1 MTEVT
6 PPKWAERFLRWYCHP
21 KFLEEIEG
29 DIYELFDR
37 RVLEGQK
44 AKARRKF
51 VWDVIRFFRWSNIK
65 RSNSKL
71 IKMNQLVLFSN
82 YLKLGLRNI
91 KRNLVTSSINIFGL
105 AISIGI
111 SITTMIFVDLQ
122 YNMDQIHAK
131 GDRIYQITNH
141 VQQENDTELWSD
153 SPILLGPALV
163 KDFPEVEAF
172 CRIEFGDA
180 NVRYGSNVFEEDLSF
195 VDPSFLH
202 IFDYPLLDGD
212 RGALKNKTN
221 VVISW
226 DMAIKYFRDENP
238 VGEELAFKFPN
249 GKIKRFQVGAVLAP
263 YPYNTLMKYEFL
275 LPIDNFYDLNP
286 EKTYGWEYMTDATI
300 ALMREGAKLS
310 PSPDGFDQYKELQ
323 LGSDP
328 EWKIASFEAIPWK
341 DISLRGY
348 DIRGA
353 ITGGSHP
360 AGRVALVIIS
370 GLLLGMACF
379 NFMNIAIAA
388 STKRLKEIA
397 LRKAMGGIRKQ
408 IVYQFLVENVLTCF
422 FALVVGTF
430 LAYFFFVPGF
440 DMLIPPL
447 NILFRT
453 GEPIT
458 MVIFYFAL
466 LVVIGLLSGAYPA
479 FYISKFQPVA
489 IFRGS
494 LKLGSSNVFS
504 KVLLGFQML
513 LAFIT
518 IVGSLLF
525 LNEGL
530 YNKDRD
536 WGYNYENTFSVLV
549 PDSQKLEQL
558 KSIIENH
565 SDVISVTTA
574 NGQIGG
580 YMPTQNYEHLDKQ
593 FRMRSIRV
601 SENYFETAGL
611 RMKDGR
617 VLSNSAFD
625 QKNAVVINETF
636 AEYMEW
642 SNPINERIVHDSI
655 QYTVIGVL
663 EDFHYYDFYQP
674 IEPVAFI
681 GLGDRKPE
689 FITVRTK
696 PGAMLEVDAFM
707 KAEWLNIAPYEAY
720 ERQFQEDVFKGYYQ
734 DNRANN
740 AIVAVI
746 TICAMILACL
756 GLYGLLSFNIQ
767 KKLKEF
773 SIRKVLG
780 ASPKNIIS
788 IASKQYS
795 WIVLIA
801 FVLGAPLGILLMS
814 NLIYSIFPDPLGLTP
829 FPFVASFLLI
839 VGTLSLTVAGQVMKA
854 IRVNPSTNLRNE

>member
-6 PPKWAERFLRWYCHP
+6 PPRWAERFLRWYCNP

-37 RVLEGQK
+37 RVLDGQ
-44 AKARRKF
+44 ATKARRKF
-51 VWDVIRFFRWSNIK
+51 IWDVFRFFRWSNIK
-65 RSNSKL
+65 RSNSKF

-91 KRNLVTSSINIFGL
+91 RRNMVTSSINIFGL

-122 YNMDQIHAK
+122 YNMDQIHSK

-141 VQQENDTELWSD
+141 VHQEEDTELWSD
-153 SPILLGPALV
+153 SPISLAPALAQ
-163 KDFPEVEAF
+163 DLPEIEDY

-195 VDPSFLH
+195 VDPSFMQ

-212 RGALKNKTN
+212 RNTLAEKSN
-221 VVISW
+221 VIVSR
-226 DMAIKYFRDENP
+226 DMAIKYFKDENP
-238 VGEELAFKFPN
+238 VGKELAFKFPN
-249 GKIKRFQVGAVLAP
+249 GIIKRFQVGAVLAK
-263 YPYNTLMKYEFL
+263 YPYNTLMKYDFL

-286 EKTYGWEYMTDATI
+286 ERVYGWDYMTDATI
-300 ALMREGAKLS
+300 VLMREGRTLS
-310 PSPDGFDQYKELQ
+310 PVPSGFEKYKELQ

-341 DISLRGY
+341 DVSLRGY
-348 DIRGA
+348 EVRGSV
-353 ITGGSHP
+353 TGGSHP
-360 AGRVALVIIS
+360 AGRIALIVIS
-370 GLLLGMACF
+370 SLLLGMACF

-408 IVYQFLVENVLTCF
+408 IVNQFLVENILTCF
-422 FALVVGTF
+422 FALLVGTI
-430 LAYFFFVPGF
+430 LAYFLFVPGF

-447 NILFRT
+447 DIQFRT
-453 GEPIT
+453 GDPIT
-458 MVIFYFAL
+458 MVIFYLAL
-466 LVVIGLLSGAYPA
+466 LIIIGLLSGAYPA

-494 LKLGSSNVFS
+494 QKLGANNIFS

-530 YNKDRD
+530 YNEERD
-536 WGYNYENTFSVLV
+536 WGYNYDNSFSVLV
-549 PDSQKLEQL
+549 PDSDKLEQL
-558 KSIIENH
+558 KSIVERH
-565 SDVISVTTA
+565 SDVVSVSTS
-574 NGQIGG
+574 NGQIGV
-580 YMPTQNYEHLDKQ
+580 YMPTQNYEHLENQ

-611 RMKDGR
+611 RVKSGR
-617 VLSNSAFD
+617 TLNGSAFD

-636 AEYMEW
+636 ADQMGW
-642 SNPINERIVHDSI
+642 SDPINERIVHDSI
-655 QYTVIGVL
+655 QYTVVGLL
-663 EDFHYYDFYQP
+663 EDFHYYDFYNP
-674 IEPVAFI
+674 IEPVAFM
-681 GLGDRKPE
+681 GLDERSPE
-689 FITVRTK
+689 FIIVKTK
-696 PGAMLEVDAFM
+696 PGAMYDVDEFM
-707 KAEWLNIAPYEAY
+707 KAEWLKIAPYEAY
-720 ERQFQEDVFKGYYQ
+720 ERQFQEDVFKKYFQ
-734 DNRANN
+734 DNKANI

-746 TICAMILACL
+746 TICAVILACL

-780 ASPKNIIS
+780 ASPKHIMT

-795 WIVLIA
+795 WTVLVA
-801 FVLGAPLGILLMS
+801 FVVGAPLGVFLMS
-814 NLIYSIFPDPLGLTP
+814 QLIYSIFPDPLGLTP

-839 VGTLSLTVAGQVMKA
+839 VGTLSLTVAGQVIKA